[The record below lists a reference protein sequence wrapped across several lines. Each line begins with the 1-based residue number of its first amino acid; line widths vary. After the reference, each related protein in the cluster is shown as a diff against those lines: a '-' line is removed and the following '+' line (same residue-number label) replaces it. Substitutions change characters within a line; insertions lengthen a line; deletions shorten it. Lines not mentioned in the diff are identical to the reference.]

1 VRTQRVEVYVV
12 DVAGKA
18 CQQVGEAQDRPLGG
32 VEELLVS
39 SRAWLTQT
47 RDLFV
52 GEASPLRRSGMR
64 TRSILTAVE
73 DRRA

>member
-1 VRTQRVEVYVV
+1 VLAERVEVDVV

-18 CQQVGEAQDRPLGG
+18 GQQVRETQDRPLGG

-39 SRAWLTQT
+39 SRARLTQ
-47 RDLFV
+47 RQNLFV

-64 TRSILTAVE
+64 TRSILTSVE
-73 DRRA
+73 DRHA